1 MRAHIFDMDGTL
13 LRATSAPALLA
24 AAFGRDGAMA
34 ELEERFAAGT
44 ATTIDFAH
52 ALHGL
57 WGVVPVEVAE
67 RAFAAAPII
76 ANVPEVL
83 ADIHRRGE
91 RACLITMSPAYFAE
105 QFLAFGFDAVFASQ
119 FPRSP
124 EVKLDESAILHPH
137 DKPRLAAS
145 FCAEHGMDMRD
156 AVAYGDS
163 MSDVFLFKEVGIRVS
178 VNGDHHLEE
187 LADVAI
193 EGADLMLAYKA
204 ARNLL
209 DG

>member
-24 AAFGRDGAMA
+24 TAFGRDGAMA

-44 ATTIDFAH
+44 ASAVDFAH
-52 ALHGL
+52 ALHTL

-91 RACLITMSPAYFAE
+91 RA
-105 QFLAFGFDAVFASQ
+105 
-119 FPRSP
+119 
-124 EVKLDESAILHPH
+124 
-137 DKPRLAAS
+137 
-145 FCAEHGMDMRD
+145 
-156 AVAYGDS
+156 
-163 MSDVFLFKEVGIRVS
+163 
-178 VNGDHHLEE
+178 
-187 LADVAI
+187 
-193 EGADLMLAYKA
+193 
-204 ARNLL
+204 
-209 DG
+209 